1 MGDIV
6 NIISTIGFP
15 AACVVGLA
23 WFCKHQADENTKQ
36 MEQMRKEQVE
46 QIKATTEAISNNTLA
61 LQKLIDKLDLCKAVQ
76 NDK

>member
-23 WFCKHQADENTKQ
+23 WFVKHQTDENTKQ

-61 LQKLIDKLDLCKAVQ
+61 LQQLIDKLDLCRAM
-76 NDK
+76 NDD

>member
-6 NIISTIGFP
+6 SMISSLGFP

-23 WFCKHQADENTKQ
+23 WFVKHQTDENAKQ

-46 QIKATTEAISNNTLA
+46 QIKITTEAITNNTQA
-61 LQKLIDKLDLCKAVQ
+61 LQKLIDKLDLCRALD
-76 NDK
+76 NE

>member
-1 MGDIV
+1 MNDII

-23 WFCKHQADENTKQ
+23 WFVKHQTDENTKQ

-46 QIKATTEAISNNTLA
+46 QIKATTEAITNNTLA
-61 LQKLIDKLDLCKAVQ
+61 LQKLIDKLDLCGALD
-76 NDK
+76 NE

>member
-1 MGDIV
+1 MNDII

-23 WFCKHQADENTKQ
+23 WFVKHQTDENTKQ

-46 QIKATTEAISNNTLA
+46 QIKITTEAITNNTLA
-61 LQKLIDKLDLCKAVQ
+61 LQKLIDKLDLCRALD
-76 NDK
+76 NE